1 MKKKKKRKVIGIM
14 KDEKGSNIITKLAA
28 TAPKAY
34 GHIIQKVDHKIKNN
48 EFIRAKEIKKISI

>member
-1 MKKKKKRKVIGIM
+1 M
-14 KDEKGSNIITKLAA
+14 KDEKGSNIITKLAT

-34 GHIIQKVDHKIKNN
+34 AHIIQKIDHKIKNN